1 MVDSDAEA
9 EEHPSREEIL
19 AQHEPIHTHR
29 PRKPRRKRVRGVRGV
44 FLMVWALVC
53 GVLFG
58 FVGPV
63 LWLAILGAL
72 FGWLVR
78 RLPQMVDD
86 FVAFYVLVLIP
97 PVVGIGWA
105 MLREPEEELYP
116 ETKVF
121 LVTVLV
127 TWLFFV
133 YWVPGLVV

>member
-1 MVDSDAEA
+1 
-9 EEHPSREEIL
+9 
-19 AQHEPIHTHR
+19 
-29 PRKPRRKRVRGVRGV
+29 VRGVRGV